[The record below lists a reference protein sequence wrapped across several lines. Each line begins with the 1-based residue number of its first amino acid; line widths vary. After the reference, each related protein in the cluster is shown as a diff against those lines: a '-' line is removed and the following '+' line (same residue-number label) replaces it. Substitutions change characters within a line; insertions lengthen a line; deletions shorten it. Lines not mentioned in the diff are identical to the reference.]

1 MRHLRP
7 TIHRQTGAS
16 IVALMVGIA
25 IGLFI
30 LAGALTLYTNH
41 VQNNRALMLSMRLNQ
56 ELRAVADLVARDLK
70 RAGHWKN
77 AVAGIA
83 SENATGAINT
93 YTSIENVG
101 TPNAAELSYK
111 YAVDTN
117 NAVSNAESFGFR
129 LQNGVIQ
136 MTRDNGATWDN
147 LTDEA
152 TTTVTNFA
160 IVAINRTVATTQYC
174 QTATPVTPPALTIRV
189 FRLTIAGQSKA
200 DATIARTV
208 EESVRVRSDL
218 ITGACT

>member
-1 MRHLRP
+1 MQPRKL
-7 TIHRQTGAS
+7 IHRQTGAS

-30 LAGALTLYTNH
+30 LAGSLMLYTSH
-41 VQNNRALMLSMRLNQ
+41 VQNNRALMQSMRLNQ

-83 SENATGAINT
+83 SESAAGAINV

-152 TTTVTNFA
+152 TTAITNFA
-160 IVAINRTVATTQYC
+160 IVASDRTVTTTEYC
-174 QTATPVTPPALTIRV
+174 QKNTAPATPPALTIRV

-200 DATIARTV
+200 DASIARTV